1 MKFSRIILT
10 LSLVLMTFFSYQIIG
25 CSPTGPTE
33 IPDEEASD
41 STPTDETTEITI
53 SSGTLSLS
61 TSQASVLSDNSDS
74 ATITAIV
81 LDDNNA
87 VVEGVRV
94 TFSTSGGQLSAS
106 TAITDAN
113 GEAKINFSAG
123 TVEQSNQTVTITA
136 TVTNLTP
143 RQIPIQVT
151 GTTITLSPA
160 GTTSLVIGGSDTA
173 TLTILVQDA
182 GLKPIYDAEVALSV
196 ESSSTGAV
204 TLSLNTGNTDVNGQL
219 SVSITG
225 TGVGNVTVR
234 ATALGASATKQYTIG
249 STGNVFGITSPAVDP
264 SSLKIGNS
272 LEIIVAAPD
281 QSTVDF
287 ATTVGVWDG
296 GASNY
301 VSKPVSGGV
310 ASAVLSSSQAGVA
323 TVQVFDADNPTTTD
337 FITVA
342 ISAPASD
349 ASQISLQASSIVVA
363 KSVGNVS
370 NTATL
375 TATVRNASDQVVG
388 GAPVFFTIDNP
399 TGGGETVSP
408 VIVYTDDYGVAQ
420 STFTSGSLSSGAQG
434 VTITAKVLGT
444 GFSDSVSIVIGGTSG
459 SVVIGTAT
467 SVVSINNDT
476 AYSLS
481 ASVLVSDSNGNAV
494 AGAEVSLNLWPKKYN
509 TGFWTDACVRI
520 VTGTFDN
527 EDSNRNL
534 ILDLGEDIN
543 GDGELTP
550 PLSAAGTVPA
560 TVTTDAN
567 GVANFSYIYLKQ
579 YAVWINTEMTA
590 STMVLGTE
598 TTSTL
603 TFTLGYAVPD
613 ACFLTASPF
622 NDPIAYIENPADGA
636 SFDLGDA
643 ITFSGFGLD
652 AQDGLLTGNSL
663 VWTSDI
669 DGQIGTGTT
678 FSTTTLS
685 AGVNIITLTATDS
698 DSNTSTDS
706 VTIIVVSP

>member
-1 MKFSRIILT
+1 
-10 LSLVLMTFFSYQIIG
+10 MTFFSYQIIG

-41 STPTDETTEITI
+41 STPTDEPTEITI
-53 SSGTLSLS
+53 ASGTLSLS
-61 TSQASVLSDNSDS
+61 ASQTSVLSDNSDS

-151 GTTITLSPA
+151 GTTITLSPT
-160 GTTSLVIGGSDTA
+160 GTTSLEIGGSDTA

-182 GLKPIYDAEVALSV
+182 ALKPIYDAEVVFSV
-196 ESSSTGAV
+196 DSSSTGAA
-204 TLSLNTGNTDVNGQL
+204 TLSLTTGNTDVNGQL
-219 SVSITG
+219 SVTVTG
-225 TGVGNVTVR
+225 TSVGNVTVR
-234 ATALGASATKQYTIG
+234 ATALGASATKEYTIG
-249 STGNVFGITSPAVDP
+249 STGNVFRITSPAVDP
-264 SSLKIGNS
+264 SSLQIGNS
-272 LEIIVAAPD
+272 LLINVAAPD

-296 GASNY
+296 GGSNY
-301 VSKPVSGGV
+301 VNKPVVGGV
-310 ASAVLSSSQAGVA
+310 VSALLSSSLAGVA
-323 TVQVFDADNPTTTD
+323 TVQVFDADDPTTTD

-342 ISAPASD
+342 ISAAASD
-349 ASQISLQASSIVVA
+349 ASQISLQTSSSVVA
-363 KSVGNVS
+363 KSVGDVS

-375 TATVRNASDQVVG
+375 TATVRNASSQVVG
-388 GAPVFFTIDNP
+388 GAPVIFSIDNP

-408 VIVYTDDYGVAQ
+408 VIVYTDGFGIAQ
-420 STFTSGSLSSGAQG
+420 STFTSGSLSSGAEG

-444 GFSDSVSIVIGGTSG
+444 VFSDSVSIVIGGTSG

-467 SVVSINNDT
+467 SAVSINNDT
-476 AYSLS
+476 AYNLS
-481 ASVLVSDSNGNAV
+481 SSVLVSDSNGNAV
-494 AGAEVSLNLWPKKYN
+494 AGAEVSLNLWPIEYN
-509 TGFWTDACVRI
+509 TGFWTDDCDPI
-520 VTGTFDN
+520 LTGTYDN

-534 ILDLGEDIN
+534 ILDAGEDVGTDPGH

-567 GVANFSYIYLKQ
+567 GIANFNYIYLKQ

-590 STMVLGTE
+590 STTVQGTE

-603 TFTLGYAVPD
+603 TFTLPYVVPD
-613 ACFLTASPF
+613 ACFLNASPF
-622 NDPIAYIENPADGA
+622 NSFDQPYVNIDTPADGA
-636 SFDLGDA
+636 SFGLGDA
-643 ITFSGFGLD
+643 ITFSGFGFD
-652 AQDGLLTGNSL
+652 AQDGLLPDSSL

-678 FSTTTLS
+678 FSTTTLTV
-685 AGVNIITLTATDS
+685 GVHTVTLTATDS
-698 DSNTSTDS
+698 DSYTGTDS
-706 VTIIVVSP
+706 VTITVSP